1 MASASCKEREQCGLL
16 PGGTSAR
23 CVTGRRASPCGE
35 DAAQIRSEG
44 GVTVRLMDD
53 PGGGTR
59 YAWGRAICKPP
70 SSSMRERS
78 SASLAALRFGSS
90 SVRTRVPAVILIA
103 AFA

>member
-1 MASASCKEREQCGLL
+1 MPLL

-23 CVTGRRASPCGE
+23 CVTGKVCVAGGGE

-53 PGGGTR
+53 PAGGTR
-59 YAWGRAICKPP
+59 YACDRAICQPP
-70 SSSMRERS
+70 SSSMRERP

-90 SVRTRVPAVILIA
+90 SLRTPVPAVIVIA